1 MPRLAEK
8 KKRSNLIVVRN
19 HIISDRRITGGRRGG
34 DEPVLAV
41 VKRIFTTSEACR
53 YLRVSR
59 PTFLKLILEGRIR
72 AQKAGRGWKV
82 LESELERFLA
92 SGNAL

>member
-1 MPRLAEK
+1 MAS
-8 KKRSNLIVVRN
+8 KRKRGNLIVVKNRV
-19 HIISDRRITGGRRGG
+19 IVDRRITAGRRRSDG
-34 DEPVLAV
+34 PVLSL
-41 VKRIFTTSEACR
+41 VKRVFTTSEACR

-59 PTFLKLILEGRIR
+59 PTFLKLIFEGKIK

-92 SGNAL
+92 SGNAG